1 MSNSLGDVRLGAVGL
16 ALLATGC
23 LSSGEPLFTEDLALE
38 PGPPPAQMPGVG
50 APGSAGNP
58 TSSVAVSP
66 APEQLFGAGRDVTPP
81 VAGASDPVEPELAP
95 GMGGGDPAAPLDPCG
110 LEGLILCDSFEADA
124 EGVFPATVPNSAGAP
139 SSAGEGWL
147 PELAGCGSHRV
158 DGAGPAFSGTRALR
172 ADDGGYP
179 ECMLHADSSGEA
191 EVFVRTRVYLGD
203 GDALIGQ
210 YLSLLEFG
218 ARPDQDDP
226 ELRIGVRP
234 TSDSICAAPG
244 LDVTG
249 TGLSTGSRTDCT
261 GFVLEPA
268 RWYCIEGHLTRSE
281 GNLNLTLS
289 VDGEEVIARDFVGAS
304 VWNGSDLFVKVGRAA
319 YGASGSGSV
328 WHDDVAV
335 GRQPTPCGP

>member
-1 MSNSLGDVRLGAVGL
+1 MMVQSATMSNSLGDVRHSAVGL
-16 ALLATGC
+16 ALFATAC
-23 LSSGEPLFTEDLALE
+23 ISTGEPLFTEDFAFE
-38 PGPPPAQMPGVG
+38 PGPAPAQMPGTAAM
-50 APGSAGNP
+50 APTSPENP

-66 APEQLFGAGRDVTPP
+66 VPEQLFGVGRDVTPP
-81 VAGASDPVEPELAP
+81 AGGPATPVAPELAP
-95 GMGGGDPAAPLDPCG
+95 GAAPAEPAVPLDPCG
-110 LEGLILCDSFEADA
+110 LEGLILCDSFETAAVDL
-124 EGVFPATVPNSAGAP
+124 FPAA
-139 SSAGEGWL
+139 EGWL

-158 DGAGPAFSGTRALR
+158 DGAGPSFSGTQALR

-203 GDALIGQ
+203 GEALIGQ

-234 TSDSICAAPG
+234 TNDNICATPG

-268 RWYCIEGHLTRSE
+268 RWYCIEGHLTRSD
-281 GNLNLTLS
+281 GNLSLTLS
-289 VDGEEVIARDFVGAS
+289 VDGEEIIARDFVGAP
-304 VWNGSDLFVKVGRAA
+304 VWDGSDLFVKVGRAA
-319 YGASGSGSV
+319 YGASGSGTV

-335 GRQPTPCGP
+335 SRQPTPCGL

>member
-1 MSNSLGDVRLGAVGL
+1 MSNSLGDVRFGAVGL

-23 LSSGEPLFTEDLALE
+23 LSSGEPLFTEDPVFEL
-38 PGPPPAQMPGVG
+38 GPPPAQMPG
-50 APGSAGNP
+50 AGTPARTGENP

-81 VAGASDPVEPELAP
+81 AAGASDPVEPEPLP
-95 GMGGGDPAAPLDPCG
+95 GTAADEPAAPVDPCG
-110 LEGLILCDSFEADA
+110 LEGLILCDSFEAAA
-124 EGVFPATVPNSAGAP
+124 EGVFPATVPNSL
-139 SSAGEGWL
+139 GEGWL
-147 PELAGCGSHRV
+147 PELAGCGSHSV
-158 DGAGPAFSGTRALR
+158 DGAGPSFSGTKALR

-234 TSDSICAAPG
+234 SNDNICATPG

-261 GFVLEPA
+261 GFVLEPS

-281 GNLNLTLS
+281 GNLNLTIS

-319 YGASGSGSV
+319 YGASGSGTV

>member
-1 MSNSLGDVRLGAVGL
+1 
-16 ALLATGC
+16 
-23 LSSGEPLFTEDLALE
+23 
-38 PGPPPAQMPGVG
+38 MPGT
-50 APGSAGNP
+50 AAD
-58 TSSVAVSP
+58 
-66 APEQLFGAGRDVTPP
+66 Q
-81 VAGASDPVEPELAP
+81 
-95 GMGGGDPAAPLDPCG
+95 PAAPVDPCG
-110 LEGLILCDSFEADA
+110 LEGLILCDSFEAAA
-124 EGVFPATVPNSAGAP
+124 EGTFPAAD
-139 SSAGEGWL
+139 GWL
-147 PELAGCGSHRV
+147 PELAGCGSHSV
-158 DGAGPAFSGTRALR
+158 DAAGPSFSGIKALR

-234 TSDSICAAPG
+234 TNDNICATPG

-268 RWYCIEGHLTRSE
+268 RWYCIEGHLTRSG
-281 GNLNLTLS
+281 GNLNLTIS

-304 VWNGSDLFVKVGRAA
+304 VWDGSDLFVKLGRAA
-319 YGASGSGSV
+319 YGAAGSGTV
-328 WHDDVAV
+328 WHDDIAV
-335 GRQPTPCGP
+335 SRQPTPCGP